1 MLRAVRRSTAPAGE
15 TISSMDPV
23 PSHRDPAA
31 SRDGASRRRHRADRF
46 GWILRVLAENG
57 SVDVADLAVDLG
69 VSEATVRRDLRAL
82 ADQRLLERAHGGA
95 VFQGPAELPVRYRS
109 GQAHAEKVR
118 IAQAAADRVGE
129 GEVVALTGGTTTL
142 EIARCLARRGEAS
155 VVTNALN
162 IAAELAVQPN
172 VKLIVTGGVARGVSY
187 ELVGPLADSTLG
199 KINIDVAFVGADGV
213 DRDAGL
219 TTRNETEA
227 ATNRALI
234 ERSRRA
240 IAVADAS
247 KLGRVVF
254 AGICPLSSVAELITG
269 GAAEPAQLDRLRT
282 GGLRVSVV

>member
-1 MLRAVRRSTAPAGE
+1 ME
-15 TISSMDPV
+15 PV
-23 PSHRDPAA
+23 HNHRDPAVA
-31 SRDGASRRRHRADRF
+31 RNAATRRRHRADRF

-69 VSEATVRRDLRAL
+69 VSEATVRRDLRSL

-95 VFQGPAELPVRYRS
+95 VFQGSAELPVRYRA

-118 IAQAAADRVGE
+118 IARAAADRVGD
-129 GEVVALTGGTTTL
+129 GEVIALTGGTTTL
-142 EIARCLARRGEAS
+142 EIARFLAQRGEVS

-162 IAAELAVQPN
+162 IAAELAVRPN

-199 KINIDVAFVGADGV
+199 KINIDVAFVGVDGV

-219 TTRNETEA
+219 TTQNETEA

-240 IAVADAS
+240 IVVADAS

-254 AGICPLSSVAELITG
+254 AGICPLSSVAELITDDT
-269 GAAEPAQLDRLRT
+269 ADPEQVDRLRT
-282 GGLRVSVV
+282 GGLRVAVI